1 MKMNPQNEN
10 IESLLFNTLQSA
22 TSQDPIMVKQAEQN
36 LAAWEKEPNFYT
48 TILNF
53 YSNSQMEDGV
63 RYMAILTLKNG
74 IDKHWRKTQTK

>member
-1 MKMNPQNEN
+1 MNQSNEN
-10 IESLLFNTLQSA
+10 IETLLFNTLQSA
-22 TSQDPIMVKQAEQN
+22 TSQDPLLVKQAEQN
-36 LAAWEKEPNFYT
+36 LAAWEKEANFYT

-53 YSNSQMEDGV
+53 YCNQQLEERV

>member
-1 MKMNPQNEN
+1 MNSSNEN
-10 IESLLFNTLQSA
+10 IETLLFNTLQSA
-22 TSQDPIMVKQAEQN
+22 TSQDPLLLKQAEQN

-53 YSNSQMEDGV
+53 YCNQQLEDRV